1 MNATVSITALQ
12 ARRALQLARWMTRHT
27 YDEDTKRKCRD
38 LAHSLESGLLET
50 TDPRKAARRAE
61 WRAASRSYRVRKQ
74 APARAA
80 GDGG

>member
-38 LAHSLESGLLET
+38 LAHSLERGLLET
-50 TDPRKAARRAE
+50 TDPKKARRRAE
-61 WRAASRSYRVRKQ
+61 WRAASRSYRVRN
-74 APARAA
+74 RA
-80 GDGG
+80 DGGAR